1 MRLKQWIHSILYS
14 DDKKIT
20 RFYIFCAAIYFTQAT
35 GTTGGIAGTTI
46 SYFMKEGLALS
57 ATTLAYIGSLV
68 SLAWWVKPGFG
79 LLSDFVPIYGYR
91 RKSYIYI
98 ANSFS
103 ILLWLA
109 LSGMAFSGVITTFWP
124 IAIISFIMAFNFAMT
139 DVVADGLMVQTGKAT
154 NSTGKFQAVQWGTI
168 RLAIMLTTILGSI
181 IALWAMPDTGE
192 EFFQITSSTYNR
204 LATIFLF
211 ASLFPI
217 INMAATY
224 YLTEEEKIELTK
236 EKFDE
241 IKAGV
246 KKAITMEPVWILA
259 ICIFGLNFSPG
270 WGTPFFY
277 YLRDHCGPNYGQMGK
292 MTFAYL
298 GTFESGLGILGCIAY
313 YKYCRKIEIK
323 KILYLSIALSTAAS
337 ICYLWIQG
345 IVSLIIVA
353 ILFGPVF
360 AFVNLAFLD
369 LVAKNCPNLAE
380 GFVFAGMCSII
391 NIASSSSSA
400 FGGWMYGLLE
410 GERVIKIANES
421 GEVIDKLI
429 PAGQLYNWGWSW
441 TSWMT
446 DIGVS
451 QYMVGLRPLILVSAL
466 FTVATVFLI
475 PLLKLDKE
483 GIMKFK
489 N

>member
-1 MRLKQWIHSILYS
+1 MKLKQWIHSILYNENR
-14 DDKKIT
+14 KIT

-68 SLAWWVKPGFG
+68 SLAWWIKPGFG

-103 ILLWLA
+103 ILLWIA
-109 LSGMAFSGVITTFWP
+109 LSGMALTGAITTFWP
-124 IAIISFIMAFNFAMT
+124 IAIVSFIMAFNFAMT

-154 NSTGKFQAVQWGTI
+154 NNTGKFQAVQWGTI
-168 RLAIMLTTILGSI
+168 RLAVMLTTILGSVL
-181 IALWAMPDTGE
+181 ALWVMPDTGK

-204 LATIFLF
+204 LAIIFLF
-211 ASLFPI
+211 ASIFPI

-224 YLTEEEKIELTK
+224 YLTDEEKIELTK
-236 EKFDE
+236 EKFNE
-241 IKAGV
+241 IKAGI
-246 KKAITMEPVWILA
+246 KKAITMRPVWILA

-277 YLRDHCGPNYGQMGK
+277 YLRDHCGTNYGQMSK

-313 YKYCRKIEIK
+313 YKYCRKVEIK
-323 KILYLSIALSTAAS
+323 KILYLSIALGTVAS
-337 ICYLWIQG
+337 VCYLWIQG
-345 IVSLIIVA
+345 IVSLIVMA

-360 AFVNLAFLD
+360 AFINLAFLD

-391 NIASSSSSA
+391 NIAGSSSSA
-400 FGGWMYGLLE
+400 FGGWLYGMLE
-410 GERVIKIANES
+410 KGGAWYE
-421 GEVIDKLI
+421 
-429 PAGQLYNWGWSW
+429 WGWSW
-441 TSWMT
+441 TGWMT
-446 DIGVS
+446 NMGVS
-451 QYMVGLRPLILVSAL
+451 QYMVGLRPLILISAL
-466 FTVATVFLI
+466 FTIATIFLI
-475 PLLKLDKE
+475 PLLKLNKE
-483 GIMKFK
+483 GIMGFK

>member
-1 MRLKQWIHSILYS
+1 MYSFIEVIKLLLYS
-14 DDKKIT
+14 EDKKIA

-57 ATTLAYIGSLV
+57 ATTLAYIGSVV
-68 SLAWWVKPGFG
+68 SLAWWIKPGFG
-79 LLSDFVPIYGYR
+79 LLSDFVPIKGYR

-98 ANSFS
+98 CNSFS

-109 LSGMAFSGVITTFWP
+109 LAGMAYAGVITTFWP

-139 DVVADGLMVQTGKAT
+139 DVVADALMVQTGKAT
-154 NSTGKFQAVQWGTI
+154 NSTGRLQSVQWGTI
-168 RLAIMLTTILGSI
+168 RLAIMLTTILGSVL
-181 IALWAMPDTGE
+181 ALWVMPDTGK
-192 EFFQITSSTYNR
+192 EFFEITSSTYNR
-204 LATIFLF
+204 LAIIFLF
-211 ASLFPI
+211 ASIFPL
-217 INMAATY
+217 INIAAAY
-224 YLTEEEKIELTK
+224 HLVEEEKIELTK
-236 EKFDE
+236 EKFNE

-246 KKAITMEPVWILA
+246 KRAITMKPVWILA
-259 ICIFGLNFSPG
+259 LCIFGLNFSPG

-298 GTFESGLGILGCIAY
+298 STFESGLGILGCIAY
-313 YKYCRKIEIK
+313 YKYCREIEIK
-323 KILYLSIALSTAAS
+323 KVLYFSIILGTIASC
-337 ICYLWIQG
+337 CYLWVQG
-345 IVSLIIVA
+345 IISLIVVA

-360 AFVNLAFLD
+360 AFINLAFLD

-391 NIASSSSSA
+391 NIASSSSA
-400 FGGWMYGLLE
+400 ATGGWLYGILE
-410 GERVIKIANES
+410 KGGS
-421 GEVIDKLI
+421 
-429 PAGQLYNWGWSW
+429 LYEWGWSW

-446 DIGVS
+446 GLGVS
-451 QYMVGLRPLILVSAL
+451 PYMVGLRPLILISTL
-466 FTVATVFLI
+466 FTVATIFLI
-475 PLLKLDKE
+475 PLLRLNKE
-483 GIMKFK
+483 GIMKFR

>member
-1 MRLKQWIHSILYS
+1 MKPLLQLVNRFLHSE
-14 DDKKIT
+14 DKKIA
-20 RFYIFCAAIYFTQAT
+20 RFYVFCAAIYFTQAT
-35 GTTGGIAGTTI
+35 GTTGGVAGTTI

-79 LLSDFVPIYGYR
+79 LLSDFVPIRGYR

-109 LSGMAFSGVITTFWP
+109 LSGMAISGVITTFWP
-124 IAIISFIMAFNFAMT
+124 IAIVSFIMAFNFAMT

-154 NSTGKFQAVQWGTI
+154 GNTGRFQSVQWGTI
-168 RLAIMLTTILGSI
+168 RLAIMLTTILGSVL
-181 IALWAMPDTGE
+181 ALWVMPDTGKDL
-192 EFFQITSSTYNR
+192 FQITQSTYNR
-204 LATIFLF
+204 LAIIFLF
-211 ASLFPI
+211 ASIFPI
-217 INMAATY
+217 INITAAY
-224 YLTEEEKIELTK
+224 YLADEEKIKITK
-236 EKFDE
+236 EKFNE

-246 KKAITMEPVWILA
+246 KKAITMKPIWVLA
-259 ICIFGLNFSPG
+259 IAIFGLNFSPG

-277 YLRDHCGPNYGQMGK
+277 YLRDHCGPNYGQMSK

-298 GTFESGLGILGCIAY
+298 STFESGLGILGCIAY

-323 KILYLSIALSTAAS
+323 KILYLSIAISTAAS
-337 ICYLWIQG
+337 FSYLWIQG

-353 ILFGPVF
+353 IAFGPVF
-360 AFVNLAFLD
+360 AFINLAFLD

-391 NIASSSSSA
+391 NIAGSSSSA
-400 FGGWMYGLLE
+400 AGGWLYGMLE
-410 GERVIKIANES
+410 KGGAWYS
-421 GEVIDKLI
+421 
-429 PAGQLYNWGWSW
+429 WGWSW
-441 TSWMT
+441 TGWMT
-446 DIGVS
+446 NIGVS
-451 QYMVGLRPLILVSAL
+451 QYMVGLRPLILISAL
-466 FTVATVFLI
+466 FTIATIFLI
-475 PLLKLDKE
+475 PLLKLSKE
-483 GIMKFK
+483 GIMEFK